1 MIDTLAILGSCLA
14 LALVAWRALLLDR
27 VEPWFGPPP
36 AEPGDRTTKPAARG
50 QERH

>member
-1 MIDTLAILGSCLA
+1 MIDTLAILVSCIA

-36 AEPGDRTTKPAARG
+36 ADVDAPANAPPRTRG
-50 QERH
+50 RR